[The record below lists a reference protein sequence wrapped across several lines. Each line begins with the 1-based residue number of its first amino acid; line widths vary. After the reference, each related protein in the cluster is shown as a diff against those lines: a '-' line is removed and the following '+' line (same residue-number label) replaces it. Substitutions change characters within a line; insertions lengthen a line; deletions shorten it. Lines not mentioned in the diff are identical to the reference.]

1 MKEAYSW
8 KSNRTRARH
17 HVFIAVHFSLLH
29 GVVHY
34 CSLVKPEKTHVVCEF
49 MGNCKMQ
56 GLRMWSWNGDGDLNL
71 H

>member
-8 KSNRTRARH
+8 KSNRTQARH
-17 HVFIAVHFSLLH
+17 HVFIVGHFSLLH

-34 CSLVKPEKTHVVCEF
+34 CSLVKPEKTHVGCEF

-56 GLRMWSWNGDGDLNL
+56 
-71 H
+71 